1 MGRKILSMSLL
12 TVGLVGLWMWVPR
25 AQEAGPIAAEDV
37 TYHNRVSRII
47 QQNCET
53 CHRDGGIAPMSLAS
67 FQNAAAFAPLIRIKV
82 GENRMP
88 PWFANP
94 KHGAFAN
101 DRSLSAKDKSDL
113 LAWIENGTPEGDPE
127 DAPDAKGWDAPGWLW
142 GEPDAVV
149 QIEDAIV
156 IPAGG
161 VVDYKYVYVKT
172 DFAEDRWITRMEVQ
186 PTAPQVT
193 HHVLVFMEGPDAERP
208 QRMGGLD
215 GYFAATVPG
224 FTGNEYPEGAAKL
237 LPAGAWLKFQ
247 LHYTPN
253 GSDALD
259 QTKVGL
265 YFAEG
270 PPDRVVETS
279 SAVNSRF
286 EIPPGA
292 PNHDVLGRHT
302 FNESGFLLSF
312 FPHMHLRG
320 KAFRYVAEYPDG
332 REEIL
337 LDIPAYDF
345 NWQMVYHLEEPLRIE
360 PGMSI
365 TATGWFDNS
374 AENPFNPDPSV
385 PVHFGEQTFDE
396 MMIGYFDWIPDRTVT
411 QPAADAPDS

>member
-1 MGRKILSMSLL
+1 MGPRYPAIVFGVVAV
-12 TVGLVGLWMWVPR
+12 TAVG
-25 AQEAGPIAAEDV
+25 AGIWIMMPAAEDTAPMAAADI

-67 FQNAAAFAPLIRIKV
+67 YQNAAAFAPLIQIRV
-82 GENRMP
+82 GEDRMP

-94 KHGAFAN
+94 AHGSFAN
-101 DRSLSAKDKSDL
+101 DRSLEADEKADL
-113 LAWIENGTPEGDPE
+113 LAWIEGGTPEGDPA
-127 DAPDAKGWDAPGWLW
+127 DAPEAREWTSAGWQW
-142 GEPDAVV
+142 GEPDAVI
-149 QIEDAIV
+149 QIKDAIRV
-156 IPAGG
+156 PADG
-161 VVDYKYVYVKT
+161 VFDYQYVYLKT
-172 DFAEDRWITRMEVQ
+172 DFPEDRWITRMEVL

-193 HHVLVFMEGPDAERP
+193 HHVLVFVEGPEAEEP
-208 QRMGGLD
+208 VRMGGVD

-224 FTGNEYPEGAAKL
+224 FTGNEYPEGAAKR

-253 GSDALD
+253 GTAALD

-265 YFAEG
+265 YFADG

-279 SAVNSRF
+279 SAFNTRF

-292 PNHDVLGRHT
+292 PNYDVVGEYT
-302 FNESGFLLSF
+302 FEESGSLLSF

-320 KAFRYVAEYPDG
+320 TAFRYVAQYPDG

-345 NWQMVYHLEEPLRIE
+345 NWQLVYHLEEPLRVE
-360 PGMSI
+360 PGMTI

-374 AENPFNPDPSV
+374 ADNPFNPDPTV
-385 PVHFGEQTFDE
+385 AVHFGEQTFEE
-396 MMIGYFDWIPDRTVT
+396 MLIGYFDWIPDRAEV
-411 QPAADAPDS
+411 QR